1 MTDDT
6 PTGLS
11 PGPLADATITSDE
24 NDGQVSIL
32 HVDDDPDM
40 LSLSKTMLERRDIDV
55 TTRTSAEEGLELLR
69 EADVGCIVSDYE
81 MPRTDGLEFLEA
93 VRKEYPDLPFILFTG
108 KGGEEIASKA
118 ISAGVTDYL
127 QKEPDEGQY
136 TVLANRIVNLVEQ
149 YRVKKAVEQTQKRFS
164 RLIEHS
170 TDVISVVSPDA
181 RFEYLSPSAEH
192 ILGYEPSEMVGEYI
206 FDYAHPE
213 DRDEAMEKFFE
224 TVKHPDKQPTVEFR
238 FKHPDGSWPVL
249 ESRGRNL
256 LDDPDVQGFVVNS
269 REITELREHEQKLK
283 RQNDQLE
290 GIRSAVSHDLKNPL
304 NVARTTLDLVVED
317 FDDPDRRDDLP
328 DHFDRL
334 GRALDRM
341 NAIISDMLTMAQQG
355 QRVVD
360 LEPIELST
368 VARAAWEMAGDDH
381 ATLELDDAPTVQA
394 DESRLQQLLENLF
407 RNAVEHSATSD
418 RSQAQADSTQ
428 HATTDV
434 TVSLGTTTVVD
445 GDDTQVVGLYV
456 EDDGPGIPED
466 KQEKVFESGYSTAER
481 GSGFGLAIV
490 EQIARAHGWAVDIAD
505 PTGAQANADSPDTG
519 TRVLISG
526 VRVE

>member
-6 PTGLS
+6 STGLS
-11 PGPLADATITSDE
+11 PGPLADAAITSDGTGE
-24 NDGQVSIL
+24 GSDGQVSIL

-55 TTRTSAEEGLELLR
+55 TTRTSAEEGLEYLQ

-136 TVLANRIVNLVEQ
+136 TVLANRIVNLVDQ
-149 YRVKKAVEQTQKRFS
+149 YRAKKAVEQTQKRFS
-164 RLIEHS
+164 KLIEHS
-170 TDVISVVSPDA
+170 TDVISIISPDA

-192 ILGYEPSEMVGEYI
+192 ILGYEPAEMVGEYI

-224 TVKHPDKQPTVEFR
+224 TVKDPDKQPTVEFR

-269 REITELREHEQKLK
+269 REITELREHEQELK

-290 GIRSAVSHDLKNPL
+290 VIRSVVSHDLKNPL
-304 NVARTTLDLVVED
+304 NVAKTTLDLATED
-317 FDDPDRRDDLP
+317 FEDPDRREDVPEHL
-328 DHFDRL
+328 DRL

-341 NAIISDMLTMAQQG
+341 DVIISDMLTMAQQG
-355 QRVVD
+355 QRVAETEPID
-360 LEPIELST
+360 LEAT
-368 VARAAWEMAGDDH
+368 VRAAWEMAGGDD
-381 ATLELDDAPTVQA
+381 ATLELADTPTIRA

-407 RNAVEHSATSD
+407 HNSTHH
-418 RSQAQADSTQ
+418 AD
-428 HATTDV
+428 TDV
-434 TVSLGTTTVVD
+434 TVTVGTTAAADT
-445 GDDTQVVGLYV
+445 DDDASIVGLYV

-466 KQEKVFESGYSTAER
+466 EQEKVFESGYSTAEE

-490 EQIARAHGWAVDIAD
+490 EQIAKAHGWEVEITD
-505 PTGAQANADSPDTG
+505 PGGTRENGDSPDSG

-526 VRVE
+526 VQID

>member
-1 MTDDT
+1 MTEDHG
-6 PTGLS
+6 PGLS
-11 PGPLADATITSDE
+11 PGPLADAAITSDGS
-24 NDGQVSIL
+24 DGEDGDDRVSIL

-55 TTRTSAEEGLELLR
+55 TTRTSAEAGLEYLD

-93 VRKEYPDLPFILFTG
+93 VREEYPDLPFILFTG
-108 KGGEEIASKA
+108 KGGEEIASEA

-136 TVLANRIVNLVEQ
+136 TVLANRIVNLVDQ
-149 YRVKKAVEQTQKRFS
+149 YRAKQAVERTQKRFS
-164 RLIEHS
+164 KLIEHS
-170 TDVISVVSPDA
+170 TDAISIISPDA

-192 ILGYEPSEMVGEYI
+192 ILGYEPAEMIGEYI

-213 DRDEAMEKFFE
+213 DREEAMEKFFE
-224 TVKHPDKQPTVEFR
+224 AVQDPDRQPVVEFR
-238 FKHPDGSWPVL
+238 YKHPDGSWPVL

-269 REITELREHEQKLK
+269 RDITELREHEQELAH
-283 RQNDQLE
+283 QNEQLE
-290 GIRSAVSHDLKNPL
+290 RIRSVVSHDLQNPL
-304 NVARTTLDLVVED
+304 NVAKTTLDLAAED
-317 FDDPDRRDDLP
+317 FDDPDRRGGVP
-328 DHFDRL
+328 DHLDRL

-341 NAIISDMLTMAQQG
+341 DAIISDMLTMAEQG
-355 QRVVD
+355 QRVAETEPVD
-360 LEPIELST
+360 LEL

-381 ATLELDDAPTVQA
+381 ATLRIEDAPTIRA

-407 RNAVEHSATSD
+407 HNSVLHGD
-418 RSQAQADSTQ
+418 
-428 HATTDV
+428 TDV
-434 TVSLGTTTVVD
+434 TVAVGTTAAESDDGSVVD
-445 GDDTQVVGLYV
+445 LYV
-456 EDDGPGIPED
+456 EDDGPGIPDEEY
-466 KQEKVFESGYSTAER
+466 EKVFESGYSTAEE

-490 EQIARAHGWAVDIAD
+490 DGIARAHGWEVEITD
-505 PTGAQANADSPDTG
+505 PDGTRSNGDTPDTG

-526 VRVE
+526 IPTE